1 MKEIQKRMEK
11 KEGQGRG
18 DDRENIYSDEEEEQG
33 EAWKKNKKRGEKER
47 KRGPRWLKNITHR
60 HKDTIKRGDTR
71 GDGRE
76 LRRK

>member
-1 MKEIQKRMEK
+1 MIERTFTRMRRRSK
-11 KEGQGRG
+11 GRPG
-18 DDRENIYSDEEEEQG
+18 
-33 EAWKKNKKRGEKER
+33 KKNKKRGEKER